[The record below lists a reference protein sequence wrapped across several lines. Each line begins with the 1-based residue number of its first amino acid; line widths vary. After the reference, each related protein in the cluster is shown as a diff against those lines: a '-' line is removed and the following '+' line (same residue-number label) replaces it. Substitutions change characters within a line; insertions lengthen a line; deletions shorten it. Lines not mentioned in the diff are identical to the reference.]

1 MTPASSRPGCSLP
14 DVRTSPVGDGRAGRC
29 QPQVTLVRAPRRV
42 WVLAEVLADAPL
54 GGLVEARWAGAA
66 QCRRR
71 SPAGGPDTTR
81 GRVLAGPPGEP
92 RGPTAIRVPERY
104 TGSVC
109 LHGTPLGFRIVTLR
123 APRSKLV
130 LKQVVQLPFSTLLQP
145 PEPVVI
151 DPSTGNLVSV
161 RDVGWVEERWY
172 PYQGGGHGTL
182 GTRAEV
188 A

>member
-1 MTPASSRPGCSLP
+1 MTPASCPPGCSLP
-14 DVRTSPVGDGRAGRC
+14 DVRTRPVAGGQEGSR
-29 QPQVTLVRAPRRV
+29 PLPVMLVEALPRMR
-42 WVLAEVLADAPL
+42 AEVRADAPL
-54 GGLVEARWAGAA
+54 GVLVEARWARLA
-66 QCRRR
+66 QRRR
-71 SPAGGPDTTR
+71 RGPAGGPEMTIDR
-81 GRVLAGPPGEP
+81 AVECPSGEP
-92 RGPTAIRVPERY
+92 GRPTVIRVPERY
-104 TGSVC
+104 KGSGH
-109 LHGTPLGFRIVTLR
+109 LRGTPLAFRIVTLR

-130 LKQVVQLPFSTLLQP
+130 LKQVVQLPSSTHLHP